1 MPLEGR
7 FRPGARVKSSV
18 LIGVGLAGAVSLA
31 LSGCAGEPAHPAAR
45 TYYSPTARTSSSSLT
60 AEASVFAAY
69 MRRARAIDDRF
80 SGPGEVAQSLEAGA
94 SHEPRQLDEGMIAYA
109 AVAALQEPRFVDGLR
124 GKGDRRDLARRLAA
138 DPAYALELPG
148 GTAAA
153 ARASGALV
161 AQGEAL
167 HAQGLRVKRAAYTV
181 QHQAWSR
188 RMVGDARAR
197 LAEVKRLSSEPYRA
211 EPGETA
217 QLYAAMTEAGRR
229 SGPAGPAVVRG
240 VAAAALS
247 VLGEPGEAKS
257 LLHEPQSASCLRLAK
272 LNLYQ
277 CLAAAGPQ
285 YEDIFCLGQ
294 HAMADPGQCVVEA
307 TRGGRMASRTS
318 WRR

>member
-1 MPLEGR
+1 VK
-7 FRPGARVKSSV
+7 FRV
-18 LIGVGLAGAVSLA
+18 LIGVGLAGAVALA
-31 LSGCAGEPAHPAAR
+31 LSGCAGESVHHSGYAAPTGRPALSR
-45 TYYSPTARTSSSSLT
+45 LT

-69 MRRARAIDDRF
+69 MRRATAIDDRF
-80 SGPGEVAQSLEAGA
+80 SGPADVAQSLEAGA

-109 AVAALQEPRFVDGLR
+109 AVAALQEPRFVDGLKRERKR
-124 GKGDRRDLARRLAA
+124 GALARRLAI

-153 ARASGALV
+153 ARASGAL
-161 AQGEAL
+161 ATQGEAL

-181 QHQAWSR
+181 QHQAWSQR
-188 RMVGDARAR
+188 KVENPRGR

-211 EPGETA
+211 ETGQTA

-229 SGPAGPAVVRG
+229 AGPPGPAVVRG

-247 VLGEPGEAKS
+247 VLGEPGEARA
-257 LLHEPQSASCLRLAK
+257 LLREPQSASCLWMAK

-294 HAMADPGQCVVEA
+294 HAMADTGQCVVEA
-307 TRGGRMASRTS
+307 TRGGRTASRAS